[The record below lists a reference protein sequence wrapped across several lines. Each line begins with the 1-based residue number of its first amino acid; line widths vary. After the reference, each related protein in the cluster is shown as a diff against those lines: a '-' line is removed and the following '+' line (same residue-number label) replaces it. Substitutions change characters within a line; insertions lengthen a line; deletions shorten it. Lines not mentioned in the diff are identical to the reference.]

1 MPLLDRFG
9 CPSSLKPPERKTSQ
23 PIDQT
28 ASIAQSPGQQ
38 VRTALQIIV
47 DHVRNKTPLHDEVI
61 KPFLVDK
68 TNLDQAE
75 RIAAAK

>member
-1 MPLLDRFG
+1 MGWSKR
-9 CPSSLKPPERKTSQ
+9 CENAK

-28 ASIAQSPGQQ
+28 THHRTESGQTGP
-38 VRTALQIIV
+38 TALQIIV
-47 DHVRNKTPLHDEVI
+47 GHVRNKTPLHDGVI

-75 RIAAAK
+75 RIAEAK